1 MTEQE
6 LTQEKNRTGKGIRGQ
21 DMTIAGK
28 TELDRTVFKETVAGE
43 FRKDRSGLD
52 RRNQD
57 RTIQDTYESTGQ
69 CTM

>member
-6 LTQEKNRTGKGIRGQ
+6 ITQEKNRTGKGIRGQ

-43 FRKDRSGLD
+43 FRKDR
-52 RRNQD
+52 
-57 RTIQDTYESTGQ
+57 TG
-69 CTM
+69 